1 MREPVRV
8 FECDAGHRHPTR
20 AAAVQ
25 CNVQKGAGRAGGIHV
40 NEPLAKSRLA
50 TARVPLSV
58 LQFRQRQE
66 HAQRVAAL
74 KASETGEA
82 PRGGTP
88 IGGPAGAAA
97 GGYYSPLRVDENGHP
112 VLPNGQRVQAGQ
124 HPAERQRIVEVDP
137 TTQSPFRRA
146 LEEAYS
152 RRIVPDWAR
161 QR

>member
-1 MREPVRV
+1 MREPVRL

-25 CNVQKGAGRAGGIHV
+25 CMQKGAGRAGGVRV

-66 HAQRVAAL
+66 HALWMQAL

-97 GGYYSPLRVDENGHP
+97 GGYYSPLRVDENNHL

-137 TTQSPFRRA
+137 ATQTPFRRA